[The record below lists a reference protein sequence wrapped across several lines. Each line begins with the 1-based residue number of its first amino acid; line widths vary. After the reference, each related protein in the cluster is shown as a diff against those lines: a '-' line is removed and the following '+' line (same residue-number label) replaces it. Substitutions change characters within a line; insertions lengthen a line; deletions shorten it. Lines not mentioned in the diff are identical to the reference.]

1 MRNMKREIIWPT
13 IGCDGV
19 EILIHREIECGSDF
33 DFDDNG
39 NMVETEPEWFEYYT
53 LLDNSLRCES
63 MGEIQQEIDN
73 LIQQTIDRNIPVDI
87 MLETL
92 NSEG

>member
-1 MRNMKREIIWPT
+1 MRNMEREIIWPT

-19 EILIHREIECGSDF
+19 EILIHKEIECGSDF
-33 DFDDNG
+33 DFDDDG
-39 NMVETEPEWFEYYT
+39 ILYETEPEWFEYYT
-53 LLDNSLRCES
+53 LLDGSLRCES
-63 MGEIQQEIDN
+63 MQEIQREIDN

>member
-1 MRNMKREIIWPT
+1 ME
-13 IGCDGV
+13 
-19 EILIHREIECGSDF
+19 
-33 DFDDNG
+33 
-39 NMVETEPEWFEYYT
+39 
-53 LLDNSLRCES
+53 
-63 MGEIQQEIDN
+63 EIQQEIDN

>member
-1 MRNMKREIIWPT
+1 MRNMKREMIWPT
-13 IGCDGV
+13 GDFDGV

-39 NMVETEPEWFEYYT
+39 VMVETEPEWFEYYT
-53 LLDNSLRCES
+53 LLDGSLRCES
-63 MGEIQQEIDN
+63 MEEIQQEIDN

-92 NSEG
+92 NSQG